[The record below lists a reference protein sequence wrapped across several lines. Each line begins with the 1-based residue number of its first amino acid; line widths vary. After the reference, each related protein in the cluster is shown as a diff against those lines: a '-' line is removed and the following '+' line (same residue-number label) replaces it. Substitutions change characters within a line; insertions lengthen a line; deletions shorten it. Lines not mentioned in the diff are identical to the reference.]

1 MTQTGPAAKDEALL
15 PPSWRKLNHGDSLL
29 LSLDGLEL
37 HLIPGSRFEAVAD
50 AVGTLRESTYRKQ
63 ISGSGNTRDLDGR
76 DAYYDHL
83 ILVEPSTGVLAGCAR
98 LQFIPQ
104 FTQELELPSSQ
115 QSYLEHVYPGI
126 KALLAEQ
133 THHGEIG
140 RVALAQRFQRK
151 PHSLMALFRGGL
163 LIAARSGFNLLHG
176 LVSYNHFAQSDAV
189 NTAFLSALMRP
200 PYRDTDVALPP
211 PRHPINTIKSDDSLH
226 PIRNIQAL
234 ELEIRK
240 EYDDGFRLPVLLRQY
255 FNLMGAKVCDLSL
268 ARDFNQITEILVAVD
283 LAQLAKERLGF
294 FIDVEHRPV
303 YQQFSW
309 YRGEEKA
316 KGSW

>member
-1 MTQTGPAAKDEALL
+1 
-15 PPSWRKLNHGDSLL
+15 
-29 LSLDGLEL
+29 
-37 HLIPGSRFEAVAD
+37 
-50 AVGTLRESTYRKQ
+50 
-63 ISGSGNTRDLDGR
+63 
-76 DAYYDHL
+76 
-83 ILVEPSTGVLAGCAR
+83 
-98 LQFIPQ
+98 
-104 FTQELELPSSQ
+104 
-115 QSYLEHVYPGI
+115 
-126 KALLAEQ
+126 
-133 THHGEIG
+133 
-140 RVALAQRFQRK
+140 
-151 PHSLMALFRGGL
+151 MALFRGGL

-189 NTAFLSALMRP
+189 NKAFLSALMRP
-200 PYRDTDVALPP
+200 PYRDTKTALPP
-211 PRHPINTIKSDDSLH
+211 PRHPISAIKSGDSLY
-226 PIRNIQAL
+226 PIGNVQAL
-234 ELEIRK
+234 EMEIRK
-240 EYDDGFRLPVLLRQY
+240 DHDDDFRLPVLLRQY